1 MWQIVKN
8 GILVRAEGSLRPSRS
23 QSSLGDVSS
32 ASFAENSLLRWVNQ
46 ALDLAEANR
55 LTDLGKG
62 LSDGRIYVRL
72 LQKVFAPQADADG
85 SLPPPFQE
93 LQEEEE
99 EEGEGGDKRRATIV
113 CKAGR
118 EILGNRCIL
127 IPSDIVEGNEA
138 MNVLFLASLCQ
149 KAAENDLTAAANAVG
164 RTSSL
169 VVEDQ
174 AALRERIRELEAER
188 DALLASLD
196 EYKRQ
201 EPRDGLLVAQRS
213 PNDIVSSSEE
223 DSPESSES
231 DATGED
237 LVLEFAS
244 PKTDDKPSPLSP
256 MGDSLQPALTLFL
269 RRWQETNGG
278 DQHDALCHLE
288 SRLCSGA
295 SMLPKSQPPLDR
307 AASTEALDIPVTAIA
322 VQAEELLRSSQ
333 AAATAYREQAEL
345 ALAIHAQD
353 SSRLRQIYH
362 YTKNLIPLLK
372 VIYCSDLAAEQLL
385 SGPCSCD
392 GLVMKRSIRSATW
405 NRRRAILRDNFIFFF
420 REGDGRKPTSVEKLD
435 DALVSHT
442 DEFGSRVKGPVMCV
456 EICSAVN
463 AHHLYLATDDAEA
476 LQKWEKA
483 IRRASAWWTNRTFDA
498 RSATVPISNC
508 LDGGKFSE

>member
-85 SLPPPFQE
+85 SLLPPLQE

-99 EEGEGGDKRRATIV
+99 GEGGEKRRAAIV
-113 CKAGR
+113 CKVGR

-149 KAAENDLTAAANAVG
+149 KAAENDLAAAANAVG

-188 DALLASLD
+188 DALLTSLD

-201 EPRDGLLVAQRS
+201 EPQDGLIVAQR
-213 PNDIVSSSEE
+213 PLNDIVSSSEE
-223 DSPESSES
+223 DGLESSEG

-237 LVLEFAS
+237 LVLEIAS
-244 PKTDDKPSPLSP
+244 PNTDDKPPPLSP
-256 MGDSLQPALTLFL
+256 MGESLQPALTLFL
-269 RRWQETNGG
+269 RRWQESNGG

-322 VQAEELLRSSQ
+322 AQAEELLRSSQ
-333 AAATAYREQAEL
+333 AAATAYREQAEQ

-385 SGPCSCD
+385 SGPCS
-392 GLVMKRSIRSATW
+392 
-405 NRRRAILRDNFIFFF
+405 
-420 REGDGRKPTSVEKLD
+420 
-435 DALVSHT
+435 
-442 DEFGSRVKGPVMCV
+442 
-456 EICSAVN
+456 
-463 AHHLYLATDDAEA
+463 
-476 LQKWEKA
+476 
-483 IRRASAWWTNRTFDA
+483 
-498 RSATVPISNC
+498 
-508 LDGGKFSE
+508 